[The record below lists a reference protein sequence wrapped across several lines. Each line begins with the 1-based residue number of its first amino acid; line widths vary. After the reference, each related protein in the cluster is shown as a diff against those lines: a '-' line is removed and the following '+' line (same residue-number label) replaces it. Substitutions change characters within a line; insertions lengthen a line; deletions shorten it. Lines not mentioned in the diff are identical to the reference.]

1 MTVHRGESADGKKHR
16 PVPGSPPARG
26 ESGKGH
32 PAAHRGEAPARAAGG
47 RSGDDALGTDSRGSD
62 AEVPIDPQPPK
73 TKGHEKDQGFN
84 ESHGYPAGHGGP
96 TSPGDAPGGAPSPD
110 AHDASRKTTRESHP
124 DDR

>member
-1 MTVHRGESADGKKHR
+1 MTVHRGESADGKKQR
-16 PVPGSPPARG
+16 PVPGSPPKRG

-32 PAAHRGEAPARAAGG
+32 PLAARGEEPSRTAGSDG
-47 RSGDDALGTDSRGSD
+47 DALGANSRGSD
-62 AEVPIDPQPPK
+62 AEVPIDPQPAK
-73 TKGHEKDQGFN
+73 IKGHEKDQGFN

-110 AHDASRKTTRESHP
+110 AHDASRKGTRESHP